1 MLLLAAEPSQI
12 LAGSQGGD
20 GNGGLIPG
28 VDGEGTPGYGGDDGD
43 GGEDDGG
50 GSLSKGGLW
59 DDLYW

>member
-1 MLLLAAEPSQI
+1 MLLLVAEPSQI

-20 GNGGLIPG
+20 GNGGMTPG
-28 VDGEGTPGYGGDDGD
+28 VEGEGTPGYSGDDGE